1 MPKFLVD
8 ESSGKKLYNFLR
20 QNKLDVLFV
29 GYLFPESLDSDIL
42 EFAEKEKRILITND
56 KDFGELI
63 FRLGKPTTGVIF
75 LRLKKDT
82 PENKQKYVLNI
93 ITNFYN
99 KLENNFFIVTEDK
112 VRIRS
117 LK

>member
-8 ESSGKKLYNFLR
+8 ESSGKKLCNFLC
-20 QNKLDVLFV
+20 QNKLDALFV
-29 GYLFPESLDSDIL
+29 GDLFPEALDSQIL

-63 FRLGKPTTGVIF
+63 FRLGKPTIGVIF

-82 PENKQKYVLNI
+82 PKNKQKYILNV

-112 VRIRS
+112 VRVRS
-117 LK
+117 LT